1 MATKMTNKAASSS
14 WASNAVRKQSLWC
27 SHHDHDN
34 TKGDQSDEADD
45 EGDDEQT
52 DGDDEQGSLLF
63 MGLR

>member
-1 MATKMTNKAASSS
+1 M
-14 WASNAVRKQSLWC
+14 VLPD
-27 SHHDHDN
+27 DHDN

-63 MGLR
+63 MGLYLPGLVGRP